1 FYSPLVPGTARVLTL
16 SKTRVFRP
24 TSGMSDD
31 RGVVSKAAAI
41 GKCQWIWVPEE
52 PIVPDNALVPSVMQ
66 GAEVGCKQFAG
77 RSRIGDN
84 LEIRRW
90 RVDARL
96 KVD

>member
-1 FYSPLVPGTARVLTL
+1 MLT
-16 SKTRVFRP
+16 SFKTRVFRP

-84 LEIRRW
+84 LEIRR
-90 RVDARL
+90 
-96 KVD
+96 